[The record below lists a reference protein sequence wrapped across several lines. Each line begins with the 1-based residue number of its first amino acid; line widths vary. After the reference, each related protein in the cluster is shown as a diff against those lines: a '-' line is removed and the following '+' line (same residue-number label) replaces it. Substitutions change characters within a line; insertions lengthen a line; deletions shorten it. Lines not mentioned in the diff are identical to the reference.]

1 MRPSWKG
8 WACTPSTMK
17 RFLDDLAGR
26 LEAIRAGGLGRALRD
41 PEGIDF
47 SSNDYL
53 GLSRHPLLLG
63 RLAERL
69 SRMEGPPGSPASRL
83 LRGNRPEHRALEER
97 LARWKGTE
105 AALLFPS
112 GYQANLAVLTALLGP
127 RDRALSDSLNHA
139 SLIDGLRLS
148 GSRKAVFPHLDLDAA
163 EEELRRPHPGGR
175 TFLVTESLFSMDGD
189 EAPLGRCAD
198 LAERWNAVLIVDD
211 AHATGVHGAERGSG
225 LVEEHGIEGRA
236 GAIVSTFGKALGMA
250 GAFVAGPRIVID
262 WLVNRARPFIF
273 TTAPPPLLVAAIEV
287 LLDLAAEEPERRGA
301 VLDRAARLRAALEAR
316 GARRPP
322 GRGAIVP
329 VILGSNER
337 ALSVAADLQAR
348 GFDVRAI
355 RPPSVPEGTA
365 RLRISVHADHSEGE
379 IDALAEALAGAL
391 ERIPAG
397 VFPQAAS
404 P

>member
-1 MRPSWKG
+1 
-8 WACTPSTMK
+8 MK
-17 RFLDDLAGR
+17 PFLDDLADR
-26 LEAIRAGGLGRALRD
+26 LEAIRSGGLGRALRD

-53 GLSRHPLLLG
+53 GLSRHPFLLE
-63 RLAERL
+63 RLAGRL
-69 SRMEGPPGSPASRL
+69 SRMEGPPGSPGSRL
-83 LRGNRPEHRALEER
+83 LRGNRPEHRTLEER

-105 AALLFPS
+105 AALLYPS

-139 SLIDGLRLS
+139 SLIDGIRLS
-148 GSRKAVFPHLDLDAA
+148 GTRKAVFPHLDLDAA
-163 EEELRRPHPGGR
+163 EEELRRPHTDGR

-189 EAPLGRCAD
+189 EAPLARCAD

-225 LVEEHGIEGRA
+225 LAEEHGIERRA
-236 GAIVSTFGKALGMA
+236 GVIVSTFGKAIGMA

-273 TTAPPPLLVAAIEV
+273 TTAPPPLLLAAIEV
-287 LLDLAAEEPERRGA
+287 LLDLASEEPERRGA
-301 VLDRAARLRAALEAR
+301 VLERAVRLRAALEAR
-316 GARRPP
+316 GAPRPP

-329 VILGSNER
+329 VLLGSNER

-379 IDALAEALAGAL
+379 IDALAEALIGAL
-391 ERIPAG
+391 ERHRAG
-397 VFPQAAS
+397 AFPQAAA